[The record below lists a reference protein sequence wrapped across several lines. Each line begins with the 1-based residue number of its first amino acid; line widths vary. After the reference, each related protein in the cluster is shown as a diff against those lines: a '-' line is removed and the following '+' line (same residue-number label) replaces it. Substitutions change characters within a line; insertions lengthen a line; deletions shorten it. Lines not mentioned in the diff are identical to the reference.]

1 MLLTGMT
8 EITISI
14 DAIVAFLAIIAASYF
29 AYRQTS
35 IMDMQRKIFERQR
48 DISEYQK
55 IYQGQQTTI
64 SGQQAELL
72 RQQLTLIR
80 EQENDR
86 KKREELFLLIAPL
99 YTNFRKNYEIIE
111 WMSLRE
117 ISKIY
122 NYRNMP
128 SRKEALENL
137 EAEILEIMRQRKG
150 LAHEPLYSKIN
161 VFDNLLPNY
170 QNNPSDL
177 KALLKEIFELVRTR
191 YDELIGQ

>member
-1 MLLTGMT
+1 MLFTGMT

-14 DAIVAFLAIIAASYF
+14 EAIVAFLAIIAASYF

-35 IMDMQRKIFERQR
+35 IMDMQRKIFERQSE
-48 DISEYQK
+48 ISEYQK

-72 RQQLTLIR
+72 RQQLAFIR

-86 KKREELFLLIAPL
+86 RKKEELFLLIAPL
-99 YTNFRKNYEIIE
+99 YTNFRKDHEIIE

-117 ISKIY
+117 ITKISI
-122 NYRNMP
+122 YRDMP
-128 SRKEALENL
+128 SKKEALETL

-161 VFDNLLPNY
+161 AFDNILPNY
-170 QNNPSDL
+170 QDNPSDL
-177 KALLKEIFELVRTR
+177 KALLKEIFELLKTR
-191 YDELIGQ
+191 YDELIR